1 MAQKTFEQS
10 MKQLEQIVQ
19 ELEDGDLPL
28 EKAIKK
34 FEEGIKLTKL
44 CSEKLDETE
53 KKISILLKNAEGQM
67 IEKPFN
73 AEDETDD
80 DQGIMFDLNVYLAEK
95 IERINAAIEYIL
107 KTKKSFLGP
116 FFWDGTF
123 FLGMVT
129 RV

>member
-10 MKQLEQIVQ
+10 MKQLERIVQ
-19 ELEDGDLPL
+19 ELEGGDLPL

-53 KKISILLKNAEGQM
+53 KKISILLKDSEGE
-67 IEKPFN
+67 IAEKPFI

-80 DQGIMFDLNVYLAEK
+80 D
-95 IERINAAIEYIL
+95 
-107 KTKKSFLGP
+107 
-116 FFWDGTF
+116 
-123 FLGMVT
+123 
-129 RV
+129 

>member
-10 MKQLEQIVQ
+10 MKLLERIVQ

-53 KKISILLKNAEGQM
+53 KKISILLKNSEGQM
-67 IEKPFN
+67 TEKPFMP
-73 AEDETDD
+73 EDETDD
-80 DQGIMFDLNVYLAEK
+80 D
-95 IERINAAIEYIL
+95 
-107 KTKKSFLGP
+107 
-116 FFWDGTF
+116 
-123 FLGMVT
+123 
-129 RV
+129 

>member
-10 MKQLEQIVQ
+10 MKLLERIVQ

-53 KKISILLKNAEGQM
+53 KKISILLKNSEDQM
-67 IEKPFN
+67 TEKPFRP
-73 AEDETDD
+73 EDETDD
-80 DQGIMFDLNVYLAEK
+80 D
-95 IERINAAIEYIL
+95 
-107 KTKKSFLGP
+107 
-116 FFWDGTF
+116 
-123 FLGMVT
+123 
-129 RV
+129 